1 MLGLMTF
8 LESGGRAV
16 RPVRVLIVTRALAT
30 GDRSDGIENFVR
42 GFVQNM
48 PGDFA
53 VEVCGVGD
61 DEAAGSGWQ
70 SRAFAGREIRYLPVS
85 RAPSG
90 AGSFAKARAVLG
102 LLRAR
107 RRLNTTGRVVQVH
120 YPAFDLGLIG
130 RRSPIV
136 RVVHLDVTAAHGRRR
151 ALHAGI
157 GMRWLERL
165 SFRRAARV
173 YFVNPASYEAMAA
186 PDGEGEGEGRMAF
199 LPNFVEP
206 SVFHRL
212 PSEERRHVRS
222 RLAGELGL
230 PADQP
235 WILFAGRLVARK
247 RPQLAVA
254 ALAAA
259 SGGSAARTAHLVIAG
274 DGDERAEVER
284 QAREAGVADRV
295 HFLGAVAQERLARL
309 MQASDALLLTSLWE
323 GGGMVIFEALAAG
336 LPVVTVPV
344 GAAPSVVAHAS
355 TGWIVESDTDD
366 GLPSGLAAGL
376 DWALAQD
383 RDAVAERC
391 ASSVEKFHSRT
402 VLEPFYDAH
411 RELAGHS

>member
-1 MLGLMTF
+1 
-8 LESGGRAV
+8 
-16 RPVRVLIVTRALAT
+16 
-30 GDRSDGIENFVR
+30 
-42 GFVQNM
+42 
-48 PGDFA
+48 
-53 VEVCGVGD
+53 
-61 DEAAGSGWQ
+61 
-70 SRAFAGREIRYLPVS
+70 
-85 RAPSG
+85 
-90 AGSFAKARAVLG
+90 VLG

-136 RVVHLDVTAAHGRRR
+136 RVVHLDVTAAHGGRR

-173 YFVNPASYEAMAA
+173 YFVNPASYEALAA
-186 PDGEGEGEGRMAF
+186 PDSIGEGRMAF

-206 SVFHRL
+206 AVFHRL
-212 PSEERRHVRS
+212 PSDERRQVRT

-247 RPQLAVA
+247 RPQLAVG

-259 SGGSAARTAHLVIAG
+259 SSGSSAQAAHLVIAG
-274 DGDERAEVER
+274 DGAERAGVER
-284 QAREAGVADRV
+284 QAREAGIADRV

-344 GAAPSVVAHAS
+344 GAAPSVVAHAA
-355 TGWIVESDTDD
+355 TGWIVESGTDD
-366 GLPSGLAAGL
+366 ALPSSLAAGL

-391 ASSVEKFHSRT
+391 ASSVERFHSRT

-411 RELAGHS
+411 RELAGRVTR